1 MDERRIERAL
11 QQGPPDEPTYE
22 ESIAAQIRTASAD
35 ARAEAG
41 VEATYRG
48 TVRRVRIAPIP
59 GLATLVA
66 AAAVL
71 VVGLVVV
78 RPLVVNG
85 PGSSTPPDLLARLR
99 AVGTVRIAVT
109 GDPPQT
115 TAAGGAVIGFDVDV
129 ARELAKSLALGGE
142 VSVAAGTDILGGR
155 GGDWDLGLPS
165 RGPLVGSGV
174 TAGPA
179 YYVWPSWLVTNT
191 TSAITTVAQLDGATI
206 CAVSGSAGL
215 EWLRGG
221 GASPDTGTKPPPGAA
236 VLERPNDAACVEALR
251 SGLAAAAIT
260 AQLLDDEFAGQGLRA
275 LVADPA
281 VQDRRVII
289 VRGNG
294 PDVTTLIAALE
305 KDLRSPSTSQALADA
320 SRRAFG
326 GRDLTEG
333 TP

>member
-1 MDERRIERAL
+1 MDEPRIERAL
-11 QQGPPDEPTYE
+11 QQGPPDEPAYE
-22 ESIAAQIRTASAD
+22 QSIAAEIRIASAGVPVETG
-35 ARAEAG
+35 AEA
-41 VEATYRG
+41 AYRG
-48 TVRRVRIAPIP
+48 AVRRVRIAPNP

-71 VVGLVVV
+71 VVALVLV
-78 RPLVVNG
+78 RPLAVDG

-129 ARELAKSLALGGE
+129 ARELAKSLGLDGEISVVGGTE
-142 VSVAAGTDILGGR
+142 ILGGR
-155 GGDWDLGLPS
+155 GGDWDIGLPS
-165 RGPLVGSGV
+165 RGSLVESGV

-179 YYVWPSWLVTNT
+179 YYAWPSWLVTDA
-191 TSAITTVAQLDGATI
+191 TSAITTAAELDGATI
-206 CAVSGSAGL
+206 CAVSGTAGL
-215 EWLRGG
+215 EWLRGVATSEG
-221 GASPDTGTKPPPGAA
+221 PGFKPPTGAI
-236 VLERPNDAACVEALR
+236 VLERPNDAECGQVLR
-251 SGLAAAAIT
+251 SGQAAAAVT

-275 LVADPA
+275 LVEVPA
-281 VQDRRVII
+281 VQERRVIV
-289 VRGNG
+289 VRGSG
-294 PDVTTLIAALE
+294 PDVTTLITTLDE
-305 KDLRSPSTSQALADA
+305 TLRDTPMSQALSDA